1 MGVHVTKYNTGK
13 DGKTR
18 KVKNGTSSGAAGQT
32 PDANNKDQSAVNN
45 GGKGDKK

>member
-1 MGVHVTKYNTGK
+1 MGVHITKYKTGK

-18 KVKNGTSSGAAGQT
+18 KVKSGTAGST
-32 PDANNKDQSAVNN
+32 PDANNKDPSAGNN